1 MHIQRGK
8 RPPLW
13 ISASFFRLFPKSF
26 PQLRKER
33 GAASHDFENHFETAP
48 FGWCERFRGT
58 DLRPI
63 SKPTTNPAKHPQ
75 GARRIRK
82 AAKPPTAALRIA
94 VGKEEQGSGRM
105 TLFCS
110 AGIKERRSKADFA
123 PTYNAW
129 TIWIFFLDCES
140 SKANRSRKRGA
151 AK

>member
-1 MHIQRGK
+1 MMHIQRGK

-13 ISASFFRLFPKSF
+13 ISASFFRFFSKSF

-82 AAKPPTAALRIA
+82 AAKPPTAAQRIA
-94 VGKEEQGSGRM
+94 VGKEEQRNECAL
-105 TLFCS
+105 TFCKKVGAS
-110 AGIKERRSKADFA
+110 DMQLA
-123 PTYNAW
+123 PTWDN
-129 TIWIFFLDCES
+129 TTNILS
-140 SKANRSRKRGA
+140 
-151 AK
+151 